1 MVDGPGAGRPR
12 KLPVV
17 NNFADPLDFLKATWA
32 GEIAPT
38 AGQLRAAVAAMPFVH
53 KKLGEGGKKD
63 QTQKAAEKVSSRFA
77 PVAPPRLVVSNGP
90 ADPRRPTSQAP
101 TTST

>member
-1 MVDGPGAGRPR
+1 MAAGHGGRRPGAGRKR
-12 KLPVV
+12 KLPVL
-17 NNFADPLDFLKATWA
+17 NQHIDPLEFLRATWS

-38 AGQLRAAVAAMPFVH
+38 AGQLRAATAAMPYTH

-77 PVAPPRLVVSNGP
+77 PAAPPRLVVSNDSPDARKP
-90 ADPRRPTSQAP
+90 AS
-101 TTST
+101 

>member
-1 MVDGPGAGRPR
+1 MAAGHGGRRPGAGRPR

-32 GEIAPT
+32 GEISPT
-38 AGQLRAAVAAMPFVH
+38 AMQVRAAVAAMPYTH

-63 QTQKAAEKVSSRFA
+63 QTQRAAEKVASRFA
-77 PVAPPRLVVSNGP
+77 PVSPPRLIYSNGP
-90 ADPRRPTSQAP
+90 PDARKPAS
-101 TTST
+101 